1 MSPTVSTHEK
11 FRLLRVSTNGAELGA
26 AAPAAILGTFWYLRI
41 LSAIVASVG
50 RLEGYSI
57 NGHSLRGKR
66 GGGERKRERE
76 RERRRERAK
85 ERKREREKER
95 ERERER
101 VCVCL

>member
-1 MSPTVSTHEK
+1 VSSLVTIRGK
-11 FRLLRVSTNGAELGA
+11 FRLLRISTNGLDLGV

-57 NGHSLRGKR
+57 NGHSLRGRR
-66 GGGERKRERE
+66 GGGKRKRERE
-76 RERRRERAK
+76 RERRRER
-85 ERKREREKER
+85 ERKRKRKRER

-101 VCVCL
+101 QRG